1 MNASEVDP
9 IIPCPC
15 GALVVGGHGSHGAER
30 KYSAG
35 AAEEMIH
42 VLVPEL
48 VELQV
53 LGSFDLDIRWAEV
66 VRGHDGP
73 FADADGA
80 VASSAGRDLRTREPE
95 THRAAMATGAVSSR
109 RLHGP
114 SPYHLPS
121 SRTGP
126 VHFTG
131 TRHPRC
137 RRWTPDHQC
146 A

>member
-9 IIPCPC
+9 IVPWPW
-15 GALVVGGHGSHGAER
+15 ALVVSGHGSHCAER

-35 AAEEMIH
+35 AAEEVIH
-42 VLVPEL
+42 VFVPEL
-48 VELQV
+48 VQLQV
-53 LGSFDLDIRWAEV
+53 LGSFDLDIRRAEI

-95 THRAAMATGAVSSR
+95 THRAAMATGAVGSR
-109 RLHGP
+109 CLHRPACLPFHRLEN
-114 SPYHLPS
+114 
-121 SRTGP
+121 R
-126 VHFTG
+126 
-131 TRHPRC
+131 
-137 RRWTPDHQC
+137 